1 MEYVIYI
8 ISISILI
15 ISLVATQLC
24 TRKIGDRRKHA
35 IVSSIVYVTIT
46 ELLLTV
52 GYMVTHYWLC
62 MENFGTALLYFQ
74 TFSAPMAL
82 VLIQFLGPATS
93 KIFKVSMI
101 VISLGLFNLLYFSF
115 DILYTPGWAYSII
128 IDVMAIVV
136 SIFFPIST
144 VKAIL
149 LELSLVFCYGISCV
163 TQDDFDYLRNNVN
176 IYIFIS
182 SITILAYMYIYKHTQ
197 KHQLYRRALTM

>member
-1 MEYVIYI
+1 MEYIIYL

-24 TRKIGDRRKHA
+24 TRKIGDGRKYS

-46 ELLLTV
+46 ELMLIA
-52 GYMVTHYWLC
+52 GYMVTRYWFC
-62 MENFGTALLYFQ
+62 MENIGTALLYFQ

-82 VLIQFLGPATS
+82 VLIQFMGPTTS

-101 VISLGLFNLLYFSF
+101 AIILGLFNVLYFSF

-136 SIFFPIST
+136 SVFFPVST
-144 VKAIL
+144 AKAIL

-163 TQDDFDYLRNNVN
+163 TQDYFDYLRNSVNV
-176 IYIFIS
+176 YILICALS
-182 SITILAYMYIYKHTQ
+182 LLIYMYIYRRSQNALAAYHTS
-197 KHQLYRRALTM
+197 L

>member
-15 ISLVATQLC
+15 ISLVVTQLC
-24 TRKIGDRRKHA
+24 TRKIGDGRKYA

-101 VISLGLFNLLYFSF
+101 FIILGLFNLLYFSF

-128 IDVMAIVV
+128 IDVAAIVV
-136 SIFFPIST
+136 SIFFPVST
-144 VKAIL
+144 TKAIL
-149 LELSLVFCYGISCV
+149 LEFNIVFFIFIRVVSEDY
-163 TQDDFDYLRNNVN
+163 FDYLRNNVDKYLLICALSLL
-176 IYIFIS
+176 IY
-182 SITILAYMYIYKHTQ
+182 MCIYRRTQ
-197 KHQLYRRALTM
+197 KLQLYRRT